1 MKFMLVMALCSQL
14 HNSCM
19 TPVADDTRY
28 IDFKSC
34 LIEGYEQSAIVLKT
48 LPAESVNSKQLYV
61 KFQCKPQT
69 NI

>member
-19 TPVADDTRY
+19 TPVADATQY
-28 IDFKSC
+28 IDFQSC

-48 LPAESVNSKQLYV
+48 LPVNEVNSKQLYV
-61 KFQCKPQT
+61 MFKCRPQT
-69 NI
+69 DI

>member
-19 TPVADDTRY
+19 TPVADDNQY
-28 IDFKSC
+28 IDFQSC
-34 LIEGYEQSAIVLKT
+34 LIAGYEQSAIVLKS
-48 LPAESVNSKQLYV
+48 LPVEAVNSKQLYV

>member
-1 MKFMLVMALCSQL
+1 
-14 HNSCM
+14 M

>member
-1 MKFMLVMALCSQL
+1 
-14 HNSCM
+14 M

-34 LIEGYEQSAIVLKT
+34 LIEGYEQSTIVLKA
-48 LPAESVNSKQLYV
+48 LPTETVNSKQLYV

-69 NI
+69 DI

>member
-19 TPVADDTRY
+19 TPVADDARY

-34 LIEGYEQSAIVLKT
+34 LIEGYEQSAIVLKA
-48 LPAESVNSKQLYV
+48 LPTETVNSKQLYV

-69 NI
+69 DI